1 MVTDSPDGGLSNQK
15 ITNMSRQIEPLEHGK
30 YYHIYNRGINGENL
44 FREKANYLYFLKL
57 YDKYIDPVAE
67 TYAWCLMPNHF
78 HLLVR
83 IKDEA
88 EIGFISR
95 LKHKPPTGLKAAV
108 GVYATVSPTA
118 VENPDGGLNTTNR
131 KYNPSHQ
138 FSHLFNAYAQAYNK
152 RYNRHGSLFENP
164 FDRILVDNEK
174 YYKNLVVYIHNNP
187 SHHRFVEDSIEY
199 PWTSYL
205 TVKSTKPTKLK
216 RSNVIRWFDDIENFE
231 SLHKKASD
239 YEEISSY
246 LIE

>member
-1 MVTDSPDGGLSNQK
+1 
-15 ITNMSRQIEPLEHGK
+15 MSRQIEPIEHGK

-57 YDKYIDPVAE
+57 YDKYIEHVAE
-67 TYAWCLMPNHF
+67 TFAWCLMPNHF

-83 IKDEA
+83 IKDES
-88 EIGFISR
+88 EIGFIPI
-95 LKHKPPTGLKAAV
+95 KHKPPTGLKATV
-108 GVYATVSPTA
+108 GVSGAADGVSSMLAPA
-118 VENPDGGLNTTNR
+118 VVENPDGGLNTTNR

-152 RYNRHGSLFENP
+152 KYGRHGSLFENP

-187 SHHRFVEDSIEY
+187 SHHLFVEDSIEY

-205 TVKSTKPTKLK
+205 TVKSAKPTKLM

-231 SLHKKASD
+231 SVHKKTSN